1 MKLRTKKRGIEEVNM
16 ASMADII
23 FMLLIFFMLTSTLV
37 KFLPFKLPTSDS
49 RVSASIKVT
58 VGIDKAGVWTVNDV
72 PVEFEQLE
80 STLRSAVQ
88 KAGNPTEPPAI
99 TIAAEIGVPFSQIT
113 KVMIIAGKM
122 RAKTILA
129 TAPPE

>member
-1 MKLRTKKRGIEEVNM
+1 MS
-16 ASMADII
+16 SMADII

-58 VGIDKAGVWTVNDV
+58 VSIDTAGVWTVNDLPV
-72 PVEFEQLE
+72 PFDQLE
-80 STLRSAVQ
+80 SSMKTAIQQASTEGEQPAV
-88 KAGNPTEPPAI
+88 
-99 TIAAEIGVPFSQIT
+99 TIAAQVGVPFSEIT
-113 KVMIIAGKM
+113 KVMKIAGKM